1 MKKVLLALGLAF
13 ASAPAYSTSELPT
26 ERLSDILEFESGTT
40 VPFEQR
46 RFFLEGSN
54 CLRLGIQCG
63 NDEIFRDPSVEA
75 RYCITRCTGT
85 GKDRVCYEVC
95 YED

>member
-1 MKKVLLALGLAF
+1 MKKVLLILSVFCSSAF
-13 ASAPAYSTSELPT
+13 GSQIPSTDRLT
-26 ERLSDILEFESGTT
+26 DLLERESGALIQL
-40 VPFEQR
+40 EQR
-46 RFFLEGSN
+46 RFIQDGIS
-54 CLRLGIQCG
+54 CLRDGIFC
-63 NDEIFRDPSVEA
+63 NDQMNQFQDSDVEA